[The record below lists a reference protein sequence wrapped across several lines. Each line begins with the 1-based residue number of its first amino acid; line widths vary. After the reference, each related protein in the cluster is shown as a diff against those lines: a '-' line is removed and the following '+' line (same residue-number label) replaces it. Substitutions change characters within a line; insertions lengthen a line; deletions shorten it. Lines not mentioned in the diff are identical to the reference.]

1 MAKLKS
7 FMITGL
13 CDYDGTNPEYND
25 KHSIDLVFTNV
36 EYVDNSITADVT
48 QIDHYIGR
56 DEPLV
61 QSTTYPAMLITGAIK

>member
-13 CDYDGTNPEYND
+13 CDYDGTNPEYN

-36 EYVDNSITADVT
+36 EYADNSITADVT
-48 QIDHYIGR
+48 QIDHYIGG

>member
-1 MAKLKS
+1 MTALKS

-36 EYVDNSITADVT
+36 EYANNSITADIT
-48 QIDHYIGR
+48 QIDHYIGG

-61 QSTTYPAMLITGAIK
+61 QSTTYPRMTLTGGQ